1 RRKGTPAATYESDI
15 TEAEAKDRLHRLN
28 VLVNEGYESGNKRF
42 ENKIVKVL
50 VEGYSKNN
58 KSVLTGRTENNK
70 LVNFPGNATLIGKI
84 VEVEITNA
92 KTWSLDGK
100 VDSNQ

>member
-1 RRKGTPAATYESDI
+1 M
-15 TEAEAKDRLHRLN
+15 
-28 VLVNEGYESGNKRF
+28 
-42 ENKIVKVL
+42 L